1 VNDIRSLLKTAAGR
15 LELSRFV
22 NILHWVAL
30 VVGIAALVL
39 VMMDRAPASAFVPW
53 MWVAPT
59 LLGVTLLIS
68 VILWARHRLTEQHV
82 ALVVDDRLDL
92 REKMSTALA
101 CQGRDDAFAQ
111 AAIED
116 AVLVARDA
124 RTKERVRRNFGLA
137 SPPGW
142 WISPL
147 IVLAAIMLGQLN
159 PLNLFASDD
168 PQQAEITEAKLQAEE
183 SIDAVVKAIKEQ
195 PELSKELAE
204 ALGEVGKQG
213 TDPNAMRTPEDAK
226 REALKQV
233 TDLSKKLDDILN
245 GEKGK
250 TQQAL
255 EKNLSQLKTPEEG
268 PAKELAEAM
277 AKGDFS
283 KAQDALQQMMDKL
296 QKGEMKEEDKQ
307 KLAEQLQN
315 IAQQLDKLAQQQQA
329 LEQAL
334 QQAGMDPN
342 LANNPQALQ
351 QALQNNQNLNQQ
363 QKQQLQQ
370 MAQAQQQAA
379 QMCQNM
385 GQACQQMAQAC
396 QGGKEGQM
404 GQAGQQMAQ
413 QLGDMEAL
421 QQLLQQA
428 QNAAKQCQGQ
438 CQGLGQGLNMNQAM
452 QQWAKGGMGNRG
464 QGQGGKAPMAPTPT
478 GTKEEMANVNTVE
491 GDIIYKQLF
500 DGEQVR
506 GETKAKL
513 VKVVEAAR
521 KGFDEGLTEDQL
533 PRIYHESQKHYFGEL
548 EKLTKAIAAEEE
560 AKPAPAE
567 PAKSEEDAAEKSGD

>member
-1 VNDIRSLLKTAAGR
+1 MNDIRALLKTAATR

-22 NILHWVAL
+22 NALHWVAL
-30 VVGIAALVL
+30 GVGVAALIL
-39 VMMDRAPASAFVPW
+39 VMADRASATSFVPW
-53 MWVAPT
+53 TWVAPALLAFT
-59 LLGVTLLIS
+59 LLLTF
-68 VILWARHRLTEQHV
+68 ILWSRHRLTEQHV
-82 ALVVDDRLDL
+82 ALVVDERLDL
-92 REKMSTALA
+92 REKLSTALA

-116 AVLVARDA
+116 AVLVAGNG
-124 RTKERVRRNFGLA
+124 RTQERVRRSFGIT
-137 SPPGW
+137 SPRGW

-147 IVLAAIMLGQLN
+147 IIFAAIMVGQLS
-159 PLNLFASDD
+159 PLNLFAREN
-168 PQQAEITEAKLQAEE
+168 PQATEVKEAKLQAEE
-183 SIDAVVKAIKEQ
+183 SIEAVVKAIKEQ

-204 ALGEVGKQG
+204 ALAEVGKQG
-213 TDPNAMRTPEDAK
+213 TDPDALRTPEDAK
-226 REALKQV
+226 RQALKEV
-233 TDLSKKLDDILN
+233 TDISKKLDDIIN

-250 TQQAL
+250 AKEAL
-255 EKNLSQLKTPEEG
+255 EKSLAQLKTPEEG
-268 PAKELAEAM
+268 PAKELADAM

-283 KAQDALQQMMDKL
+283 TAQEALQQMMDKL
-296 QKGEMKEEDKQ
+296 QKGEMKEEDKA

-315 IAQQLDKLAQQQQA
+315 IAQQLDQLAQQQQQ
-329 LEQAL
+329 LQQAL
-334 QQAGMDPN
+334 QQAGLDPN

-396 QGGKEGQM
+396 QGGQQGQM

-438 CQGLGQGLNMNQAM
+438 CQGLGQGLNMQQAM
-452 QQWAKGGMGNRG
+452 QSWCNGGMGNRG
-464 QGQGGKAPMAPTPT
+464 QGRGGRAPMAPTPT

-506 GETKAKL
+506 GDTKAKL

-533 PRIYHESQKHYFGEL
+533 PRIYHESQMHYFGEL
-548 EKLTKAIAAEEE
+548 EKLTNAIEVEDGAAPE
-560 AKPAPAE
+560 PAPAE
-567 PAKSEEDAAEKSGD
+567 PAAAEDSDSGR